1 MADGTLKVGTIT
13 TSSGSG
19 TITLGQSGETVALG
33 SGVTSGS
40 GMGKVLQVVSTTKTD
55 TFTTT
60 STSFTDV
67 TDLSVSITPSSVS
80 NKIFITTSFQFGT
93 NSGSGY
99 PQFRMLR
106 DSTVINA
113 GASAGSRSL
122 GILSMNIYNAD
133 TASGLLCAS
142 SFLDSPATT
151 SATTYKIQTRQSG
164 GNTTYV
170 GTNSND
176 ADASNSL
183 RSASTITV
191 MEIAG

>member
-19 TITLGQSGETVALG
+19 TITLGQSGETITSSAAL
-33 SGVTSGS
+33 GS
-40 GMGKVLQVVSTTKTD
+40 GMGKVLQVVSTAKSD

-67 TDLSVSITPSSVS
+67 TDLSVSITPSSSS
-80 NKIFITTSFQFGT
+80 NKIFITTSFQFGA

-113 GASAGSRSL
+113 GTASGSRSL

-133 TASGLLCAS
+133 TASGSLCAS

-151 SATTYKIQTRQSG
+151 SATIYKIQSRNSG

-170 GTNSND
+170 GSNSND
-176 ADASNSL
+176 ADAATSL